1 MSEDEFQDIVE
12 KIAEKHGWKFY
23 HAPYK
28 EGRRVPGFP
37 DLVIVRDRILFR
49 ELKTARGQLTLEQEK
64 WIRRLQ
70 NAGSDAKVWR
80 PDDIDEG
87 SLWIAGSCSQ
97 NAFNEAF
104 KERFAPFSHVMN
116 EFKKAQI

>member
-1 MSEDEFQDIVE
+1 MIS
-12 KIAEKHGWKFY
+12 KA
-23 HAPYK
+23 
-28 EGRRVPGFP
+28 
-37 DLVIVRDRILFR
+37 VRSC
-49 ELKTARGQLTLEQEK
+49 LKTMFFY
-64 WIRRLQ
+64 
-70 NAGSDAKVWR
+70 
-80 PDDIDEG
+80 G

>member
-12 KIAEKHGWKFY
+12 KIAEKYGWKFY

-80 PDDIDEG
+80 PDDIDE
-87 SLWIAGSCSQ
+87 I
-97 NAFNEAF
+97 EAELSIEREEELEEREEHLIQLE
-104 KERFAPFSHVMN
+104 KEMGINFDHLL
-116 EFKKAQI
+116 E